1 MHLVLSGEGASDV
14 GIDRENIGPITK
26 LVDRLI
32 EKRLGYSLL
41 DKDLNLK
48 ALTLFSKAELA
59 DRAKRMKSR
68 SRKGKKQPSE
78 TRYFYNNARA
88 LALLAGELEAEDRV
102 VVLFRDGDGTA
113 ISTRQEWAQ
122 KFQSMLDGF
131 AVEELTT
138 GIPILPKPKSEAW
151 WLCALR
157 DGYQNCQQLEDE
169 SGNDASP
176 NSLKSQIEA
185 YLGESATRLLLND
198 KIDAGEIDID
208 RIDMDSM
215 NKFKQRL
222 NEVLDCLLP
231 SYEKRSIIDRRPN
244 N

>member
-14 GIDRENIGPITK
+14 GSDRENIGPITK
-26 LVDRLI
+26 LVDRAI
-32 EKRLGYSLL
+32 KGRLGYSLVEYQ
-41 DKDLNLK
+41 

-59 DRAKRMKSR
+59 DRAKLMKPR

-113 ISTRQEWAQ
+113 TSDRQEWTQ
-122 KFQSMLDGF
+122 KLQSMLDGF
-131 AVEELTT
+131 AVEGLTT
-138 GIPILPKPKSEAW
+138 GVPILPKPKSEAW

-157 DGYQNCQQLEDE
+157 NDYQNCRQLENE

-185 YLGESATRLLLND
+185 YLGEPATRLLLND
-198 KIDAGEIDID
+198 KIDGGEIDID
-208 RIDMDSM
+208 RLIDLPSVTA
-215 NKFKQRL
+215 FKDRL
-222 NEVLDCLLP
+222 NEVLDLLGCAQP
-231 SYEKRSIIDRRPN
+231 KL
-244 N
+244 

>member
-14 GIDRENIGPITK
+14 GSDLENIGPITK
-26 LVDRLI
+26 LVDRSI
-32 EKRLGYSLL
+32 EKRLGYSLVEYQ
-41 DKDLNLK
+41 

-59 DRAKRMKSR
+59 DRAKRMKAR

-88 LALLAGELEAEDRV
+88 LALLAGEIQAEDRV

-113 ISTRQEWAQ
+113 TSDRQEWAQ

-157 DGYQNCQQLEDE
+157 DNYQNCQQLEDE

-176 NSLKSQIEA
+176 NSLKSQIEK
-185 YLGESATRLLLND
+185 YLREPATRLLLND

-208 RIDMDSM
+208 RINDMPSLTA
-215 NKFKQRL
+215 FKNRL
-222 NEVLDCLLP
+222 DEVCALTISSQSL
-231 SYEKRSIIDRRPN
+231 IDRD
-244 N
+244 

>member
-26 LVDRLI
+26 LIDRAI
-32 EKRLGYSLL
+32 ERRLGYSLFEYQ
-41 DKDLNLK
+41 

-59 DRAKRMKSR
+59 ARAKQMKAR
-68 SRKGKKQPSE
+68 SRKGKKQLSE

-88 LALLAGELEAEDRV
+88 LALLAGDLKEEDLV
-102 VVLFRDGDGTA
+102 VILFRDGDGTVA
-113 ISTRQEWAQ
+113 SDRQEWAQ

-138 GIPILPKPKSEAW
+138 GVPILPKPKSEAF

-157 DGYQNCQQLEDE
+157 NGYRDCQQLEDE

-185 YLGESATRLLLND
+185 FLGEPATRELLND
-198 KIDAGEIDID
+198 KIDDGEIDLD
-208 RIDMDSM
+208 RIEM
-215 NKFKQRL
+215 NSINVFKKRL
-222 NEVLDCLLP
+222 DEVLDILLP
-231 SYEKRSIIDRRPN
+231 SYGK
-244 N
+244 

>member
-14 GIDRENIGPITK
+14 GSDLENIGPITK
-26 LVDRLI
+26 LVDRAI
-32 EKRLGYSLL
+32 EKRLKYSLIEYQ
-41 DKDLNLK
+41 

-59 DRAKRMKSR
+59 TRAKQMKAR

-88 LALLAGELEAEDRV
+88 LALLAGELEAENRI

-113 ISTRQEWAQ
+113 TSTRQEWAQ
-122 KFQSMLDGF
+122 KLRSMLDGF
-131 AVEELTT
+131 AVEGLTT
-138 GIPILPKPKSEAW
+138 GVPILPKPKSEAW

-176 NSLKSQIEA
+176 NSLKSQIEVF
-185 YLGESATRLLLND
+185 LGEPATRLLLND
-198 KIDAGEIDID
+198 KIDGGAIDLD
-208 RIDMDSM
+208 RIDMDSL
-215 NKFKQRL
+215 NEFKKRL
-222 NEVLDCLLP
+222 NEVLDLLGCD
-231 SYEKRSIIDRRPN
+231 RSK
-244 N
+244 